1 MGVFEF
7 VLASPW
13 LILAPLNFVKVLINK
28 PSPMAHHFVA
38 KRSEEC
44 QKNCE
49 IARMWATMFW
59 SLQFVLALGLLLVQ
73 RPRWMFAAAKIC
85 VGLILVANFNL
96 GVVKLPIALAGG
108 FELLSAL
115 ILMILPVQSKDK
127 TE

>member
-1 MGVFEF
+1 MGFIEV
-7 VLASPW
+7 VLAFPW

-73 RPRWMFAAAKIC
+73 RPRWMFSAAKVC
-85 VGLILVANFNL
+85 VGLILMANFHV

-108 FELLSAL
+108 FELLSAV
-115 ILMILPVQSKDK
+115 ILMMLPAQSKDK

>member
-1 MGVFEF
+1 MMCN
-7 VLASPW
+7 
-13 LILAPLNFVKVLINK
+13 LAPLNFVKVLINK